1 VNPPRE
7 RGGGPGYHPEA
18 PTTTVI
24 GTATKQPDQA
34 HRSTQGGQAEVVARG
49 FYAPPAGRRT
59 IDATI
64 VPSCPKCLFLHPH
77 RENHGG
83 NGRWSS

>member
-1 VNPPRE
+1 MTPPTKW
-7 RGGGPGYHPEA
+7 GGGPGYHPEA

-24 GTATKQPDQA
+24 GTATKQPNQA
-34 HRSTQGGQAEVVARG
+34 HRSTQGGQAEVVTRG
-49 FYAPPAGRRT
+49 FHAPQTGRRT
-59 IDATI
+59 IGAII
-64 VPSCPKCLFLHPH
+64 VPSCPKCHFPHPH